1 MRYTKYFLL
10 TIGIILIDQLIK
22 LWVYETFPFEGY
34 EHPSFRLGDWFK
46 LHYITNEG
54 MAFGIKLAGVYGK
67 LILSLFRLVA
77 MVGISYYL
85 YQMAKKGMHEG
96 FLWCIA
102 LILGGAMGNVVD
114 STFYGVFLDLPT
126 TDAPMLWF
134 HGRVIDMFYVD
145 ICNCQLPEWL
155 PGKLGGSY
163 YPLWPIF
170 NFADAS
176 IFVGVVLI
184 LIYQKKFFPEKDLV
198 KENAPETQEHQ

>member
-10 TIGIILIDQLIK
+10 TLAVIVIDQLIK
-22 LWVYETFPFEGY
+22 LWVFDTFPMEGW
-34 EHPSFRLGDWFK
+34 EHPTLRIGNWFK

-54 MAFGIKLAGVYGK
+54 MAFGIKLAGAYGK
-67 LILSLFRLVA
+67 LVLSLFRLVA

-85 YQMAKKGMHEG
+85 YLMAKRDMHQG
-96 FLWCIA
+96 FLWSIA

-126 TDAPMLWF
+126 PDAPMLWF

-145 ICNCQLPEWL
+145 ICNCFIPDWVPLF
-155 PGKLGGSY
+155 GGSY

-176 IFVGVVLI
+176 IFVGVAII
-184 LIYQKKFFPEKDLV
+184 LIYQKKFFPEKDAV
-198 KENAPETQEHQ
+198 QEQVTENQNQQ

>member
-10 TIGIILIDQLIK
+10 TIGVILFDQIIK
-22 LWVYETFPFEGY
+22 LWVFNTFPFEGY
-34 EHPSFRLGDWFK
+34 EHPYLRLGNWFK

-54 MAFGIKLAGVYGK
+54 MAFGIKLAGDYGK
-67 LILSLFRLVA
+67 LVLSLFRLLA

-85 YQMAKKGMHEG
+85 YVMAKKNMHPG
-96 FLWCIA
+96 FLWSIA

-126 TDAPMLWF
+126 SNAPMLWF

-145 ICNCQLPEWL
+145 ICNCLIPDWV
-155 PGKLGGSY
+155 PVFGGSY

-176 IFVGVVLI
+176 IFVGVAVI
-184 LIYQKKFFPEKDLV
+184 LLYQKRFFPEKETV
-198 KENAPETQEHQ
+198 KQPTTEPQQQQQ